1 MKRWNEIH
9 CMTLLSAWLNILMNE
24 LIVFSPGGFLKL
36 RAYWKKKWR
45 KKVLLWM
52 QLPPHGWWKQTLTKV
67 TLTERCGSALAWV
80 QPVCVLR
87 LSDLQFWDHP
97 AAYSSREICYIQS
110 HQRTSC
116 FWIPLRAFKRLTSSV
131 IGTLLSSLSLRPL
144 SFSSF
149 LKGKIRKWREG
160 EYKGGR

>member
-36 RAYWKKKWR
+36 RAYWKKKKKWR
-45 KKVLLWM
+45 KKILLWM
-52 QLPPHGWWKQTLTKV
+52 QLPPHGWCKQTLTKV

-116 FWIPLRAFKRLTSSV
+116 FWIPLRAFRRLTSSV
-131 IGTLLSSLSLRPL
+131 IGTLLSSFALRPL
-144 SFSSF
+144 TF
-149 LKGKIRKWREG
+149 LLS
-160 EYKGGR
+160 

>member
-1 MKRWNEIH
+1 MEWN
-9 CMTLLSAWLNILMNE
+9 TLYDIAVSLTKYFDEWTYCVFTRRLFKVKGIL
-24 LIVFSPGGFLKL
+24 K
-36 RAYWKKKWR
+36 KKKWR

-149 LKGKIRKWREG
+149 LKGKIRKWHLAFLLCLG
-160 EYKGGR
+160 